1 MSSLDTLLTFAPIL
15 IVVAFMAFGFGFGYS
30 IRTQSR
36 I

>member
-1 MSSLDTLLTFAPIL
+1 MSSLDTLLVLAPIL
-15 IVVAFMAFGFGFGYS
+15 TVVAFIAFGFGYS